1 MLFKALEHLLLKNFK
16 QIIYL
21 RIMISKVISN
31 RSLRIL
37 NRVTWKNV
45 NHLLIFWYTFIF
57 FQEGQYVVEKD
68 FEGVGL
74 TPYSPYHNSSFV
86 YSGKSQHINAIYIFS
101 LQLLNWKKLKRY
113 TIRYNSYNISN
124 ILVELHYLVL
134 ILACYEE
141 QNFYTTSFGENG
153 MEILR
158 IMFYSEK

>member
-1 MLFKALEHLLLKNFK
+1 
-16 QIIYL
+16 
-21 RIMISKVISN
+21 
-31 RSLRIL
+31 
-37 NRVTWKNV
+37 
-45 NHLLIFWYTFIF
+45 LICIQSI

-86 YSGKSQHINAIYIFS
+86 YSGKFQHINVIYISFAVIELIKCFS
-101 LQLLNWKKLKRY
+101 N
-113 TIRYNSYNISN
+113 TIRSHWYDISN
-124 ILVELHYLVL
+124 IQVVLHYVVL